1 MKKFVKGMHKDS
13 GRVDQPPNTYR
24 DALNANLYYTKGAVT
39 NEEGNSMIGGVGM
52 DVIGSITLLDN
63 QVLLFAL
70 VDDVSTIILVFTKRN
85 VMQVL
90 YRNAAMNFQKEY
102 PITGEF
108 RVDAKNDTIV
118 YFTDNYHVQPEPPV
132 VQSIASGPTFNP
144 PRAFNVSRQVDH
156 IETQGNSE
164 ILYDADFSFDVNKL
178 NVFPEVGRHSII
190 SRVNIKAGGALP
202 TGAYQLALA
211 YSDENFLETDYFVV
225 SNAVYIIPQF
235 EEALPVDSVTGAP
248 AGTPTNKSIV
258 FDVQCFTNNNYTF
271 LQPAI
276 IKTVGGSTTAV
287 KLERTKRLTANG
299 GVIQVSYTGLEDAT
313 PAAVEDIL
321 IDKVKYDTA
330 KSLSQ
335 LDNRLYLANLRSR
348 KDIGYQRFANEI
360 KIEPIQKAVLKFDNR
375 VFNINSLNQGYA
387 AMLQA
392 FGKTIGQTYARKQ
405 SFTIETYNDGQRQD
419 ASVVEGVIRRTFF
432 EQLREHLV
440 HQSSNALLGTSA
452 DFIADSGSFQDD
464 YNLGGKVSRGHK
476 NYRLNWKHKSYRRG
490 EVYAFYISFILK
502 DGSETFAYHI
512 PGRAPVCPDFGA
524 RVSGRADLDT
534 EICED
539 ATINNNAQQ
548 WQRIEAAFEGAY
560 PSELAGIYGP
570 GVKVYQF
577 ADTSLSPL
585 VQTLSGGK
593 MGYWENENEKYP
605 FNLDFKNKSVFYSEG
620 VSTSGSETSAT
631 EDLRGQNVRH
641 HKMPSNLGEFSFVE
655 TADEMTDGSGYNS
668 FKGNQDLID
677 NPLEDGGSDLEKP
690 GLQADYRTRD
700 IVNRDKARILGVRLD
715 NIRIPKT
722 ILSQVRGY
730 KVYYAK
736 RKQEDKTILG
746 QSMAIP
752 AQPRYASVDVQSRL
766 IAKQGPYK
774 NGFYLYGG
782 LTHTDD
788 NHMSVYSSAKEYRDN
803 LAGSPSEGLYVG
815 DPVFTFHDFQLLR
828 DKPDLTA
835 ATHITCQ
842 YATFYRAFQGGPGV
856 YAKTADLDGSNGL
869 FAPMTSSDNLY
880 DSGGQFGTAARVTV
894 FPSLGWIHPDLGNT
908 TNFNKDGQIYDITD
922 VVIDKT
928 EDVTNPYGFA
938 SSTAADDADGGKRRR
953 GMQRPIADNA
963 EDIKASEFM
972 VRAFKGQ
979 VNVAAGYLPP
989 GVAMGAPS
997 VIKGGSTKGSAFGD
1011 GASSFSFTSVRGNWT
1026 WSGGEYQRENFW
1038 MYAIDPGSK
1047 KYVRGKVNNSVPDS
1061 SSFQGASIL
1070 YNRGGES
1077 SLAIGLVSG
1086 LPHLKGV
1093 RASISNTDG
1102 GDYGFLMGMNQSS
1115 WENLSKDIVQW
1126 SDDNHYLFPDAP
1138 KIPTTTIPSH
1148 IFAQANRVDDFPNTL
1163 NVATAAEFRGL
1174 RYGLEPNNQ
1183 FHGLPMSWMV
1193 NINAIKTDV
1202 FNPLDRQEL
1211 VWTGY
1216 YKEIEDVDLDT
1227 GIVTDL
1233 DSNDM
1238 SAPDTNNYYDGTATS
1253 GFVFG
1258 GDTFITRYG
1267 FRTTSQSYGHTFFR
1281 GSTGLGD
1288 PGSTHSGDFGDLT
1301 TSGSGGIK
1309 NKNAFHLAE
1318 GTRRRFQGDIPNER
1332 NAANAVTKWGKT
1344 NDMQVW
1350 FGGGSNADLNVVD
1363 GAGERSTATQSL
1375 LGNSDNFVQGTV
1387 DPVST
1392 IFSFLCESD
1401 INIGF
1406 RHGEDKE
1413 KGVDVKYFDRDT
1425 ASEVLFDPPTNDH
1438 TEQDKLLYNDDYSL
1452 LNEKKV
1458 ARAYPKRKPGDENIY
1473 EFATRVIRSKPT
1485 GLFIGD
1491 KYREFLANDFRDI
1504 PKNRGDI
1511 WDIYTQNGQLIL
1523 HTERSL
1529 FMTRGKEELQI
1540 SAATAFVGSGN
1551 IFTQD
1556 PGEALETAL
1565 GHGGTKSILSG
1576 ISTPFGRFWV
1586 SQRDFKCYMFQGGVK
1601 EISMGMESWF
1611 RENMPYQVEQYGINL
1626 EDTNIQLDAPT
1637 SDTPFGFTSGYDPK
1651 YKRILVTKKE
1661 MLPTDLFLSYV
1672 SDGLVQTVRPDKEF
1686 LQENFTAAD
1695 VIYQG
1700 VLVFVIY
1707 DSAGNPVDIA
1717 SFDNSDY
1724 FVPGGWTLS
1733 YYPELE
1739 TWGSRHSYLPKM
1751 YASTPENFYSF
1762 NDTTM
1767 WEHSNNAAPG
1777 SFYGTTYPFEFEF
1790 IDNSAA
1796 ANSKVF
1802 SSIAYWADVV
1812 KKDGTYVTEY
1822 ETRTIP
1828 GFTSFYTYNST
1839 QISSTKTNI
1848 NYLSNAR
1855 LVDKFWYIN
1864 SFRDFS
1870 RTAAVTNSYINT
1882 GTPNV
1887 VGQITQEIVTTSE
1900 TEPMFTSEGVV
1911 NSAYVDTEKLWHER
1925 RRFVD
1930 HYLGVRLSN
1939 DNSSTNLLYLYAAG
1953 TKFRQSLR

>member
-24 DALNANLYYTKGAVT
+24 DALNANLYYTKGAIT
-39 NEEGNSMIGGVGM
+39 NEEGNSEIGGLSM
-52 DVIGSITLLDN
+52 DVIGTITLLNN
-63 QVLLFAL
+63 QVLVFAI
-70 VDDVSTIILVFTKRN
+70 VDSVSTIILTFTKTN
-85 VMQVL
+85 VMQIL
-90 YRNAAMNFQKEY
+90 YKNSAMNFQKEF

-118 YFTDNYHVQPEPPV
+118 YFTDNYHIQPENTTSTNIDP
-132 VQSIASGPTFNP
+132 GPTFNP
-144 PRAFNVSRQVDH
+144 PRSFNVTRQLDH
-156 IETQGNSE
+156 IQSQGNSE
-164 ILYDADFSFDVNKL
+164 ILYSPQFSFDANKL
-178 NVFPEVGRHSII
+178 NIFPEVGRHSII
-190 SRVNIKAGGALP
+190 SQVNIRSGGALA

-225 SNAVYIIPQF
+225 SNAVYIVPQF

-258 FDVQCFTNNNYTF
+258 FEVQCFTNNNYTF
-271 LQPAI
+271 LQPSI
-276 IKTVGGSTTAV
+276 IKTIGGSSTAV

-299 GVIQVSYTGLEDAT
+299 GLIQVSYTGLEDAT

-321 IDKVKYDTA
+321 INKVKYDTA

-348 KDIGYQRFANEI
+348 KDIGYQRFANQI
-360 KIEPIQKAVLKFDNR
+360 KLKPIVKAVQKFDNR
-375 VFNINSLNQGYA
+375 VMNIDSLNQGYA
-387 AMLQA
+387 AMLQS
-392 FGKTIGQTYARKQ
+392 FGNTIGQTYATKQ
-405 SFTIETYNDGQRQD
+405 DFSISTHSDGARQD
-419 ASVVEGVIRRTFF
+419 ASVVAGVIRRTFF

-440 HQSSNALLGTSA
+440 HQGASVSEDA
-452 DFIADSGSFQDD
+452 DFIGDSGSFQDD
-464 YNLGGKVSRGHK
+464 YNLSGKVSRGHK

-512 PGRAPVCPDFGA
+512 PGRAPVCANYGA
-524 RVSGRADLDT
+524 RLSGKRDLDT

-539 ATINNNAQQ
+539 ASITNSPAVWEQ
-548 WQRIEAAFEGAY
+548 IEAGFEGAY
-560 PSELAGIYGP
+560 PSELNGLYGP
-570 GVKVYQF
+570 NVKVYQF
-577 ADTSLSPL
+577 ADTSLSED
-585 VQTLSGGK
+585 VQTAAGSK

-605 FNLDFKNKSVFYSEG
+605 FNLDFRNRSVSDIG
-620 VSTSGSETSAT
+620 VEINA
-631 EDLRGQNVRH
+631 EADFRGVNVRH

-655 TADEMTDGSGYNS
+655 RSDQLGDGLGYNGYKS
-668 FKGNQDLID
+668 NQDLLSNVLID
-677 NPLEDGGSDLEKP
+677 DQVDLSKAAVI
-690 GLQADYRTRD
+690 QNYKTAD
-700 IVNRDKARILGVRLD
+700 IVNRDKVSILGVRLD
-715 NIRIPKT
+715 NIRIPKN

-746 QSMAIP
+746 QSMAVP

-788 NHMSVYSSAKEYRDN
+788 NHMSVFSSAKEYRDLDEN
-803 LAGSPSEGLYVG
+803 STQKGLYVG

-842 YATFYRAFQGGPGV
+842 YATFYRSFQGGPGA
-856 YAKTADLDGSNGL
+856 YSKSADLDGDNGL
-869 FAPMTSSDNLY
+869 FAGLSSDENLY
-880 DSGGQFGTAARVTV
+880 NEGVPFGTAAKVTV

-908 TNFNKDGQIYDITD
+908 MNFNKDGEIYDITD

-928 EDVTNPYGFA
+928 QDVTNPYGFA
-938 SSTAADDADGGKRRR
+938 SSTADAVPSGGQRRR

-963 EDIKASEFM
+963 DDIRASEFM

-979 VNVAAGYLPP
+979 VNVASGYISP
-989 GVAMGAPS
+989 GCAMSHPS
-997 VIKGGSTKGSAFGD
+997 VLKGGQTKGKAFGGGAASFIMDHIKGP
-1011 GASSFSFTSVRGNWT
+1011 WT
-1026 WSGGEYQRENFW
+1026 WGGGAYKRENFW

-1077 SLAIGLVSG
+1077 SLAIGLISG
-1086 LPHLKGV
+1086 LPHLKGT
-1093 RASISNTDG
+1093 RGAISNSDG
-1102 GDYGFLMGMNQSS
+1102 GDYGELQSLNES
-1115 WENLSKDIVQW
+1115 QWDGVSLDVVRW
-1126 SDDNHYLFPDAP
+1126 SDDNQYCFPDAP
-1138 KIPTTTIPSH
+1138 KIPTTSIPPH
-1148 IFAQANRVDDFPNTL
+1148 IFGNAGESANFPNFL
-1163 NVATAAEFRGL
+1163 GIKTAADFRGL
-1174 RYGLEPNNQ
+1174 RYSLEPNSE
-1183 FHGLPMSWMV
+1183 FAGLPMSWMV

-1202 FNPLDRQEL
+1202 FNPFDRQEL

-1216 YKEIEDVDLDT
+1216 YKEIESVDLDT
-1227 GIVTDL
+1227 GIVTEL
-1233 DSNDM
+1233 DASGG
-1238 SAPDTNNYYDGTATS
+1238 TENYYDGTATS

-1258 GDTFITRYG
+1258 GDTFITRYA

-1281 GSTGLGD
+1281 GSTNLGD
-1288 PGSTHSGDFGDLT
+1288 PGSTHTGDFNGLNE
-1301 TSGSGGIK
+1301 SGTGGVK
-1309 NKNAFHLAE
+1309 NRNAFHLAE
-1318 GTRRRFQGDIPNER
+1318 GTRRRFQGDIPNQR
-1332 NAANAVTKWGKT
+1332 NESKPVTEWGKT
-1344 NDMQVW
+1344 NNMHVW
-1350 FGGGSNADLNVVD
+1350 FAGGSNADLNVVD
-1363 GAGERSTATQSL
+1363 GAGERSTATQSIL
-1375 LGNSDNFVQGTV
+1375 SNSDNFVQGTV
-1387 DPVST
+1387 DPITTV
-1392 IFSFLCESD
+1392 FSFLCESD

-1406 RHGEDKE
+1406 RHGKDKE

-1438 TEQDKLLYNDDYSL
+1438 TEQDNLLYNDDYSL

-1458 ARAYPKRKPGDENIY
+1458 ARPYPKRKPGDENIY

-1511 WDIYTQNGQLIL
+1511 WDIYTQQGQLIL

-1529 FMTRGKEELQI
+1529 FITRGKEELQI
-1540 SAATAFVGSGN
+1540 NAATAFVGSGN

-1586 SQRDFKCYMFQGGVK
+1586 SQRDYKCYMFQGGVK
-1601 EISMGMESWF
+1601 EISTGMESWF

-1626 EDTNIQLDAPT
+1626 EIANVQLDAPT

-1661 MLPTDLFLSYV
+1661 MVPTSLFISQFQGTHESHYIKV
-1672 SDGLVQTVRPDKEF
+1672 VTATSGVNKGKQAF
-1686 LQENFTAAD
+1686 LQFLIGGTTP
-1695 VIYQG
+1695 
-1700 VLVFVIY
+1700 VLEILFSNS
-1707 DSAGNPVDIA
+1707 DFFIA
-1717 SFDNSDY
+1717 S
-1724 FVPGGWTLS
+1724 GWTLS

-1739 TWGSRHSYLPKM
+1739 TWGSRHSYLPKI

-1762 NDTTM
+1762 DTTKM
-1767 WEHSNNAAPG
+1767 WEHSNNTSPG

-1790 IDNSAA
+1790 IDNSSPSS
-1796 ANSKVF
+1796 SKVF

-1812 KKDGTYVTEY
+1812 KKDGTYITEY
-1822 ETRTIP
+1822 ETRTVP

-1870 RTAAVTNSYINT
+1870 KIAAVTNSYINT
-1882 GTPNV
+1882 GIPNV

-1900 TEPMFTSEGVV
+1900 TEPMFTSEGTV

-1953 TKFRQSLR
+1953 TKFRQSNR